1 MSDPV
6 SLIGGVLGLAS
17 SAYQVSQAKKAQ
29 KEYLAHADPFYGN
42 RKQYVTQLNNLM
54 ADPSSIET
62 DPYYNWL
69 KSQGEES
76 VNRNMAAGGFIDSGN
91 RAAALDEQ
99 SQGLASNFFQ
109 NKYNQLSDL
118 AGVKGVGI
126 GSVPSTADATNALT
140 TTLGYIFDKNKTG
153 TTQSSG
159 TQAPAQIVDHSFK
172 AFG

>member
-42 RKQYVTQLNNLM
+42 RKQYVTQLNDLM
-54 ADPSSIET
+54 SDPSSIET

-126 GSVPSTADATNALT
+126 GSGADAAKVGYGIADAVTDDIGGVLDAYI
-140 TTLGYIFDKNKTG
+140 LGNQKAAPIEDKST
-153 TTQSSG
+153 
-159 TQAPAQIVDHSFK
+159 K
-172 AFG
+172 AFS